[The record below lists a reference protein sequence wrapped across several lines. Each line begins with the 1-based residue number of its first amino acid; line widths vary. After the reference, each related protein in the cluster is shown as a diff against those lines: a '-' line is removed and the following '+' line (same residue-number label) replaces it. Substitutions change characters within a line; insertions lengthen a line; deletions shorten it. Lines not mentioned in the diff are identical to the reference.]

1 MNNIKDH
8 IKWEWEKFS
17 LDILCTS
24 KQNIFSKASE
34 IQNKQFIYKVISEH
48 YEIFNEKEV
57 TVICASDCFID
68 TIYNRIFLE
77 ENNDNCFSEKMQ
89 DILEAAHRFAAK

>member
-8 IKWEWEKFS
+8 VKWEWEKFS

-34 IQNKQFIYKVISEH
+34 IQNKQFIYKVILDYSEV
-48 YEIFNEKEV
+48 FNDKEV

-68 TIYNRIFLE
+68 TIYNKIFLE
-77 ENNDNCFSEKMQ
+77 ENNDNCSSEKMLE
-89 DILEAAHRFAAK
+89 ILTAAHCFAAD